1 MQQRRTTSNN
11 PGSLPLTTQ
20 DVNSKKQSHRSRLRR
35 GGNLKRNSKN
45 NYFMVGFVTVLL
57 LIVSSVSLFYFF
69 FVGSNSNNSNG
80 NGNVNNGRQ
89 RHHNSLV
96 NDLHDKYRSGKTKSS
111 HHDQRHERHHDPR
124 HDRPLPHR
132 EQARRRITPEEQNDE
147 WKAHHAGHDGHLE
160 EFENRHNMMHFRPD
174 VNADVNIDRDEII
187 KHDNHADA
195 DPNAKIQEGDND
207 KNVQN
212 ILQQVHDKNIIN
224 DNDDDSRK
232 ELLKSMPTLSKLSS
246 KTNFIGLFFAS
257 SWCNTSQPATDA
269 LQNTFQ
275 HQSTLLTSHVL
286 KDDNSEKKEIAIIY
300 VSSDRTQEEMEQFIS
315 KHADWMIPLSNTN
328 KDDMSNNVKRAFNT
342 CAEEEVNSNINDIE
356 RKYGIPRLIILDAD
370 MNVITTDGVNDVIND
385 GVDAIKRWKYLK
397 NIKDISNGSDI
408 KNDD

>member
-20 DVNSKKQSHRSRLRR
+20 DVNNKKQSHRSRLHR

-45 NYFMVGFVTVLL
+45 NYFMIGFVTVLL
-57 LIVSSVSLFYFF
+57 LIVSSISLFYIF

-80 NGNVNNGRQ
+80 NGNVNGNNGHQ
-89 RHHNSLV
+89 RHHSSLV
-96 NDLHDKYRSGKTKSS
+96 NDLHDKYRSGKIS
-111 HHDQRHERHHDPR
+111 HHDHDER
-124 HDRPLPHR
+124 HDRPLLHR

-147 WKAHHAGHDGHLE
+147 WKLHHAGHDGDFDGHLK

-195 DPNAKIQEGDND
+195 DPNTKIQEGAND

-212 ILQQVHDKNIIN
+212 ILQQAHDKNIIN
-224 DNDDDSRK
+224 DKYDNSRK
-232 ELLKSMPTLSKLSS
+232 ELLKSMPILSNLSS

-275 HQSTLLTSHVL
+275 QQSTILTSRIL

-300 VSSDRTQEEMEQFIS
+300 VSSDRTQEEMEQYIS
-315 KHADWMIPLSNTN
+315 KHTDWMIPLSNTN
-328 KDDMSNNVKRAFNT
+328 KDDMSNNIKRAFNT
-342 CAEEEVNSNINDIE
+342 CAEEEVNSNINNIE
-356 RKYGIPRLIILDAD
+356 RKHGIPRLIILDTD

-385 GVDAIKRWKYLK
+385 GVDAIKRWKDLK